1 VAVAARRDMD
11 ALGAGDAVAAGCGA
25 DAARARRR
33 CPVSAADGATPRVE
47 CDEARERR
55 HLPVVTV
62 VGPWSAP
69 RTKRGLI
76 DASGAAPT
84 PTMRR
89 RPEPK
94 PKPSRKHYARW
105 TREDLVTLRAE
116 WGEVNERTLRTK
128 LGGRTWDSIAMK
140 ANRLGLANPSQGMVS
155 LHEAMRISG
164 MSLRPLRIALA
175 EGGVKVSKRVRTH
188 VERGVEHYR
197 QKVVDPDAVVVAVRA
212 YLARRAALLTIEEIA
227 TAHSITVHVA
237 RTAIHRLA
245 AIRSVRQ
252 GVSGVSRVDAA
263 LAVEQHRDRSRCWR
277 VPARCSVDACAS
289 RGAA

>member
-1 VAVAARRDMD
+1 
-11 ALGAGDAVAAGCGA
+11 
-25 DAARARRR
+25 
-33 CPVSAADGATPRVE
+33 VSAADGAAPRV
-47 CDEARERR
+47 DVGDERR
-55 HLPVVTV
+55 NLPVITV

-76 DASGAAPT
+76 DAGGAAPV

-89 RPEPK
+89 RPGPK
-94 PKPSRKHYARW
+94 PKQSRKHYARW

-140 ANRLGLANPSQGMVS
+140 AHRLGLANPSQGMVS
-155 LHEAMRISG
+155 LQEAMRISG

-175 EGGVKVSKRVRTH
+175 EGGVKVSKRVRTR

-197 QKVVDPDAVVVAVRA
+197 QKVVDPDAVATAVRA
-212 YLARRAALLTIEEIA
+212 YLARRADLWTTEEIA
-227 TAHSITVHVA
+227 AAHGITVHVA
-237 RTAIHRLA
+237 RTAVRRLA

-252 GVSGVSRVDAA
+252 GRSGGLLRVDAA

-277 VPARCSVDACAS
+277 VPARCSVDACAA